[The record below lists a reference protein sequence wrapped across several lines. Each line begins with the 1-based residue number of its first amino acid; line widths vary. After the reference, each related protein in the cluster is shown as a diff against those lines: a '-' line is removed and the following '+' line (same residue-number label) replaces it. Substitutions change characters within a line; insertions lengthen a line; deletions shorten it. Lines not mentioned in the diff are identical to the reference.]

1 MEEDERP
8 QSPDDDEEA
17 TRKPTAVER
26 RLEQRVKQLEEA
38 RSASILAQAA
48 AEAICKAKDAELLR
62 MHAKIG
68 EAEQRGQNAAKEVEE
83 VVMRR
88 VAAAALRADDLER
101 RLKNARFVSEAS
113 ERLAAEAVVGRD
125 AAEREAADANRDAR
139 RLARHVGALRE
150 KQTREELRRVERRRV
165 ELINAA
171 ETVARDLEGD
181 PELALPIG
189 ATKRK
194 KLAQTRAKLQEL
206 LRDRDTAAKMADR
219 LDKQARLDDAL
230 RTAAATGR
238 ADHVHVLA
246 ARGGRADQPDA
257 HGATALDY
265 ACGAGHADACRA
277 CLEAGADAL
286 GDALGLGGLFTT
298 GRGRVIGGDAPPLAA
313 ENPYLKPTSKP
324 RRSKTQKGITQNEAA
339 ACAASRPLVIAA
351 ARGHVEVMRVLM
363 DHVGEGP
370 PLARLLAAADAQG
383 RTALHACALHGATRA
398 AKMLVDAGADVDA
411 VDGTGA
417 TPLHV
422 AATGDCGDDDK
433 ACEIVALLSSRH
445 ANQAARN
452 RSGERP
458 VDTAHQRGNVA
469 LIKALNGAWED
480 FERLSLTT

>member
-1 MEEDERP
+1 MGSARP
-8 QSPDDDEEA
+8 
-17 TRKPTAVER
+17 
-26 RLEQRVKQLEEA
+26 
-38 RSASILAQAA
+38 
-48 AEAICKAKDAELLR
+48 
-62 MHAKIG
+62 
-68 EAEQRGQNAAKEVEE
+68 
-83 VVMRR
+83 
-88 VAAAALRADDLER
+88 
-101 RLKNARFVSEAS
+101 
-113 ERLAAEAVVGRD
+113 VGRG
-125 AAEREAADANRDAR
+125 
-139 RLARHVGALRE
+139 GASS
-150 KQTREELRRVERRRV
+150 
-165 ELINAA
+165 
-171 ETVARDLEGD
+171 
-181 PELALPIG
+181 
-189 ATKRK
+189 
-194 KLAQTRAKLQEL
+194 
-206 LRDRDTAAKMADR
+206 
-219 LDKQARLDDAL
+219 
-230 RTAAATGR
+230 
-238 ADHVHVLA
+238 
-246 ARGGRADQPDA
+246 
-257 HGATALDY
+257 
-265 ACGAGHADACRA
+265 
-277 CLEAGADAL
+277 
-286 GDALGLGGLFTT
+286 
-298 GRGRVIGGDAPPLAA
+298 PPLAA

-422 AATGDCGDDDK
+422 AATGDCGDDEK